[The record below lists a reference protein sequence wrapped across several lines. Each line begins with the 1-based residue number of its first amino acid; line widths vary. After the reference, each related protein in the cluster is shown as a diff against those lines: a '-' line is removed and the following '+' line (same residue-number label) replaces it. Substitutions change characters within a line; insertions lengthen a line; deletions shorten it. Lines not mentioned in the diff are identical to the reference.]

1 MSLTCRVI
9 TLLKFYHK
17 TETIPTD
24 HHTTPTTPPPQKK
37 EKDFCYFRIIILKC
51 IKQIIFS
58 QLNELEYDKENRC
71 LNILN
76 MYI

>member
-24 HHTTPTTPPPQKK
+24 HHTTPTTPPPPKK
-37 EKDFCYFRIIILKC
+37 KRFLLFQNNNSKMHKTDN
-51 IKQIIFS
+51 IFTT
-58 QLNELEYDKENRC
+58 Q
-71 LNILN
+71 
-76 MYI
+76 